1 MSGVVKGVKKA
12 FKAIGNAVKKVL
24 KSPIFKVVLGV
35 AAAIFTGG
43 AAIGAF
49 GAMGTAGATFGSV
62 VSAAVS
68 GGLAP
73 FQAALGALGMG
84 GGAAATTGAE
94 IAGTAA
100 TGAAEGALGA
110 AAEGGASAL
119 AGAAEMVGPSAE
131 LAGGFVGPSAE
142 LAGAMVGPP
151 TELAGAG
158 WNLMGPPADLAGS
171 GASAIGNVVQST
183 VPSAAS
189 GGTFAP
195 PSLSGL
201 TGSPGALNL
210 PASVTQ
216 GAAGSGLSGS
226 EWLSK
231 IWQFMKPETAD
242 GYRMYGNLLMG
253 VGQGVMQGR
262 AAQDEREWRQRMS
275 AVPDVT
281 QSFQAKPDFRWA
293 LMGGK

>member
-1 MSGVVKGVKKA
+1 
-12 FKAIGNAVKKVL
+12 
-24 KSPIFKVVLGV
+24 
-35 AAAIFTGG
+35 
-43 AAIGAF
+43 
-49 GAMGTAGATFGSV
+49 
-62 VSAAVS
+62 
-68 GGLAP
+68 
-73 FQAALGALGMG
+73 
-84 GGAAATTGAE
+84 
-94 IAGTAA
+94 
-100 TGAAEGALGA
+100 
-110 AAEGGASAL
+110 
-119 AGAAEMVGPSAE
+119 
-131 LAGGFVGPSAE
+131 
-142 LAGAMVGPP
+142 
-151 TELAGAG
+151 
-158 WNLMGPPADLAGS
+158 MGPPADLAGS
-171 GASAIGNVVQST
+171 GASAVGNVVQST
-183 VPSAAS
+183 APSAAS

-216 GAAGSGLSGS
+216 GAAGSGNSWVS
-226 EWLSK
+226 S
-231 IWQFMKPETAD
+231 IWDAIKPTTPD